1 MEPIP
6 IRIHEDTKE
15 ALEYEAADQ
24 NISVSAYTRELLD
37 KGREFDA
44 QEHEDVLKTYT
55 VSDESGEGVSQLRAI
70 TLRVEP
76 SSKETLEAET
86 ADSDSS
92 LSEHIRTLIAK
103 GRAQEE
109 IVAEESEPEQIEVP
123 EEDDTEEDDTEED
136 DDLWAESDHQ
146 NDHSKMGEVSI
157 ELTVSSDINTWLEEQ
172 TADRELS
179 TAAYIEELLAAA
191 RESGAESVISDDK
204 VAQEAVDDG
213 YADRFGTIE
222 AEIEALNERQTD
234 TVEGLSKLKQ
244 RLATL
249 EAKIE

>member
-1 MEPIP
+1 
-6 IRIHEDTKE
+6 
-15 ALEYEAADQ
+15 
-24 NISVSAYTRELLD
+24 
-37 KGREFDA
+37 
-44 QEHEDVLKTYT
+44 
-55 VSDESGEGVSQLRAI
+55 
-70 TLRVEP
+70 
-76 SSKETLEAET
+76 
-86 ADSDSS
+86 
-92 LSEHIRTLIAK
+92 
-103 GRAQEE
+103 
-109 IVAEESEPEQIEVP
+109 
-123 EEDDTEEDDTEED
+123 
-136 DDLWAESDHQ
+136 
-146 NDHSKMGEVSI
+146 MGEVSI